1 MELRN
6 INTFLHVAELHS
18 FSRAARELGYSQSA
32 VSSQIALL
40 EEELGVPLFDRV
52 AKSVR
57 LTDAGQTF
65 LQYARTLLTTAQ
77 QAKAALQPTPEAH
90 GTLRVAIA
98 DSLCSALMP
107 PLLEQFHAL
116 CPRVEVSFITSNT
129 QTMQDLLSSN
139 RADLAYTFDL
149 PLTNP
154 SNRVFLDEPESCC
167 FLAPAGH
174 PLAGRHDLVLA
185 DLAGQ
190 EFLLTER
197 GMSYREALEQLL
209 AARQLALRPYLE
221 LGDAALLCRMVEQ
234 GLGLS
239 FLPRYMVETCLTGRA
254 VPLEV
259 ADCRIEM
266 RRQLFCH
273 KDKWITPQMEI
284 FISLCSRQ
292 TAAGNSPIPA
302 PSPLALSPFSPRA

>member
-6 INTFLHVAELHS
+6 INTFLHVAEMHS
-18 FSRAARELGYSQSA
+18 FSRAARELDYSQSA
-32 VSSQIALL
+32 VSSQIAQL

-52 AKSVR
+52 GKTVR

-65 LQYARTLLTTAQ
+65 LHYARTLLTTAQ
-77 QAKAALQPTPEAH
+77 QAKAALQPAPEAR

-107 PLLEQFHAL
+107 GVLARFHAL
-116 CPRVEVSFITSNT
+116 CPRVEVSFRSGST
-129 QTMQDLLSSN
+129 QEMQDMLAAN
-139 RADLAYTFDL
+139 RADLAYTFDQPVTSPAFVRL
-149 PLTNP
+149 
-154 SNRVFLDEPESCC
+154 LDEPEPCC

-174 PLAGRHDLVLA
+174 PLAGRQGLTLA

-209 AARQLALRPYLE
+209 AARQPTLRPYLE
-221 LGDAALLCRMVEQ
+221 LGDAALLCRLVEDGM
-234 GLGLS
+234 GLT
-239 FLPRYMVETCLTGRA
+239 FLPQYIMDACLTGRA

-273 KDKWITPQMEI
+273 KEKWITPQMRV
-284 FISLCSRQ
+284 FIRLCGG
-292 TAAGNSPIPA
+292 AG
-302 PSPLALSPFSPRA
+302 

>member
-6 INTFLHVAELHS
+6 INTFLHVAEMHS
-18 FSRAARELGYSQSA
+18 FSRAARELDYSQSA
-32 VSSQIALL
+32 VSSQIAQL

-52 AKSVR
+52 GKTVR

-65 LQYARTLLTTAQ
+65 QHYARTLLTTAQ
-77 QAKAALQPTPEAH
+77 QAKAALQPAPEAR

-107 PLLEQFHAL
+107 GVLARFHAL
-116 CPRVEVSFITSNT
+116 CPRVEVSFRSGST
-129 QTMQDLLSSN
+129 QEMQDMLAAN
-139 RADLAYTFDL
+139 RADLAYTFDQPVTSPAFVRL
-149 PLTNP
+149 
-154 SNRVFLDEPESCC
+154 LDEPEPCC

-174 PLAGRHDLVLA
+174 PLAGRQGLTLA

-209 AARQLALRPYLE
+209 AARQLTLRPYLE
-221 LGDAALLCRMVEQ
+221 LGDAALLCRLVEDGM
-234 GLGLS
+234 GLT
-239 FLPRYMVETCLTGRA
+239 FLPQYIMDACLTGRA

-273 KDKWITPQMEI
+273 KEKWITPQMRV
-284 FISLCSRQ
+284 FIRLCGG
-292 TAAGNSPIPA
+292 AG
-302 PSPLALSPFSPRA
+302 

>member
-40 EEELGVPLFDRV
+40 EDELGVPLFDRV
-52 AKSVR
+52 GKTVC

-107 PLLEQFHAL
+107 TLLEQFHAL
-116 CPRVEVSFITSNT
+116 CPRVEVSLRSANT
-129 QTMQDLLSSN
+129 REMRDLLATN
-139 RADLAYTFDL
+139 QADLAYTLDL
-149 PLTNP
+149 PLTHP
-154 SNRVFLDEPESCC
+154 ADRVLLDEPEPCC
-167 FLAPAGH
+167 FLAPSGH
-174 PLAGRHDLVLA
+174 PLAGRQGLTLA

-209 AARQLALRPYLE
+209 AARQLSLRPFLE
-221 LGDAALLCRMVEQ
+221 LGDASLLCRLVEQ
-234 GLGLS
+234 GLGLT
-239 FLPRYMVETCLTGRA
+239 FLPRYMIDASLTGRA
-254 VPLEV
+254 VPLDI

-273 KDKWITPQMEI
+273 KDKWINPQMGI
-284 FISLCSRQ
+284 FIR
-292 TAAGNSPIPA
+292 
-302 PSPLALSPFSPRA
+302 LAKQEILQHL

>member
-18 FSRAARELGYSQSA
+18 FSRAARELDYSQSA

-40 EEELGVPLFDRV
+40 EAELGVPLFDRV
-52 AKSVR
+52 GKTVR
-57 LTDAGQTF
+57 LTDAGQLF
-65 LQYARTLLTTAQ
+65 LHYARTLLTTAQ
-77 QAKAALQPTPEAH
+77 QARAALQPAPEAR
-90 GTLRVAIA
+90 GTLRVAMA

-107 PLLEQFHAL
+107 GVLAAFHAL
-116 CPRVEVSFITSNT
+116 CPRVEVSFRSANT
-129 QTMQDLLSSN
+129 QEMQDLLAAN
-139 RADLAYTFDL
+139 RADLAYTLDL

-154 SNRVFLDEPESCC
+154 ACVVVLDEPEPCC

-174 PLAGRHDLVLA
+174 PLAGRSGLMLA

-209 AARQLALRPYLE
+209 AARQLTLRPYLE
-221 LGDAALLCRMVEQ
+221 LGDAALLCRLVEDGM
-234 GLGLS
+234 GLT
-239 FLPRYMVETCLTGRA
+239 FLPQYIMDACLTGRA

-273 KDKWITPQMEI
+273 KEKWITPQMRV
-284 FISLCSRQ
+284 FIRLCGG
-292 TAAGNSPIPA
+292 AG
-302 PSPLALSPFSPRA
+302 

>member
-6 INTFLHVAELHS
+6 INTFLHVAELRS
-18 FSRAARELGYSQSA
+18 FSRAARELDYSQSA

-40 EEELGVPLFDRV
+40 EAELGVPLFDRV
-52 AKSVR
+52 GKTVR

-65 LQYARTLLTTAQ
+65 LHYARTLLTTAQ
-77 QAKAALQPTPEAH
+77 QAKAALQPVPEAR
-90 GTLRVAIA
+90 GTLRVAMA

-107 PLLEQFHAL
+107 PVLERFHAI
-116 CPRVEVSFITSNT
+116 CPRVEVSLRAANT
-129 QTMQDLLSSN
+129 HEMQDLLAAN
-139 RADLAYTFDL
+139 RADLAYTLDL

-154 SNRVFLDEPESCC
+154 ACVIALDEPEPCC

-174 PLAGRHDLVLA
+174 PLAGREGLTLA
-185 DLAGQ
+185 DLEGQ

-209 AARQLALRPYLE
+209 AARGLALRPYLE
-221 LGDAALLCRMVEQ
+221 LGDAALLCRLVEQ

-239 FLPRYMVETCLTGRA
+239 FLPRYMVDARLAGRA
-254 VPLEV
+254 VPLDV

-266 RRQLFCH
+266 RRQLFYH
-273 KDKWITPQMEI
+273 KDKWVTPQMEI
-284 FISLCSRQ
+284 FIRLARQ
-292 TAAGNSPIPA
+292 G
-302 PSPLALSPFSPRA
+302 R

>member
-6 INTFLHVAELHS
+6 INTFLHVAEMHS
-18 FSRAARELGYSQSA
+18 FSRAARELDYSQSA
-32 VSSQIALL
+32 VSSQIAQL

-52 AKSVR
+52 GKTVR

-65 LQYARTLLTTAQ
+65 LHYARTLLTTAQ
-77 QAKAALQPTPEAH
+77 QAKAALQPAPEAR

-107 PLLEQFHAL
+107 GVLARFHAL
-116 CPRVEVSFITSNT
+116 CPRVEVSFRSGST
-129 QTMQDLLSSN
+129 QEMQDMLAAN
-139 RADLAYTFDL
+139 RADLAYTFDQPVTSPAFVRL
-149 PLTNP
+149 
-154 SNRVFLDEPESCC
+154 LDEPEPCC

-174 PLAGRHDLVLA
+174 PLAGRQGLTLA

-209 AARQLALRPYLE
+209 AARQLTLRPYLE
-221 LGDAALLCRMVEQ
+221 LGDAALLCRLVEDGM
-234 GLGLS
+234 GLT
-239 FLPRYMVETCLTGRA
+239 FLPRYIMDACLTGRA

-273 KDKWITPQMEI
+273 KEKWITPQMRV
-284 FISLCSRQ
+284 FIRLCGG
-292 TAAGNSPIPA
+292 AG
-302 PSPLALSPFSPRA
+302 

>member
-6 INTFLHVAELHS
+6 INTFLHVAEMHS
-18 FSRAARELGYSQSA
+18 FSRAARELDYSQSA
-32 VSSQIALL
+32 VSSQIAQL

-52 AKSVR
+52 GKTVR

-65 LQYARTLLTTAQ
+65 LHYARTLLTTGQ
-77 QAKAALQPTPEAH
+77 QAEAALQPAPEAR

-107 PLLEQFHAL
+107 GVLARFHAL
-116 CPRVEVSFITSNT
+116 CPRVEVSFRSGST
-129 QTMQDLLSSN
+129 QEMQDMLAAN
-139 RADLAYTFDL
+139 RADLAYTFDQPVTSPAFVRL
-149 PLTNP
+149 
-154 SNRVFLDEPESCC
+154 LDEPEPCC

-174 PLAGRHDLVLA
+174 PLAGRQGLTLA

-209 AARQLALRPYLE
+209 AARQLTLRPYLE
-221 LGDAALLCRMVEQ
+221 LGDAALLCRLVEDGM
-234 GLGLS
+234 GLT
-239 FLPRYMVETCLTGRA
+239 FLPQYIMDACLTGRA

-273 KDKWITPQMEI
+273 KEKWITPQMRV
-284 FISLCSRQ
+284 FIRLCGG
-292 TAAGNSPIPA
+292 AG
-302 PSPLALSPFSPRA
+302 

>member
-6 INTFLHVAELHS
+6 INTFLHVAEMHS
-18 FSRAARELGYSQSA
+18 FSRAARELDYSQSA
-32 VSSQIALL
+32 VSSQIAQL
-40 EEELGVPLFDRV
+40 EEELGVPLFYRV
-52 AKSVR
+52 GKTVR

-65 LQYARTLLTTAQ
+65 LHYARTLLTTAQ
-77 QAKAALQPTPEAH
+77 QAKAALQPAPEAR

-107 PLLEQFHAL
+107 GVLARFHAL
-116 CPRVEVSFITSNT
+116 CPRVEVSFRSGST
-129 QTMQDLLSSN
+129 QEMQDMLAAN
-139 RADLAYTFDL
+139 RADLAYTFDQPVTSPAFVRL
-149 PLTNP
+149 
-154 SNRVFLDEPESCC
+154 LDEPEPCC

-174 PLAGRHDLVLA
+174 PLAGRQGLTLA

-209 AARQLALRPYLE
+209 AARQLTLRPYLE
-221 LGDAALLCRMVEQ
+221 LGDAALLCRLVEDGM
-234 GLGLS
+234 GLT
-239 FLPRYMVETCLTGRA
+239 FLPQYIMDACLTGRA

-273 KDKWITPQMEI
+273 KEKWITPQMRV
-284 FISLCSRQ
+284 FIRLCGG
-292 TAAGNSPIPA
+292 AG
-302 PSPLALSPFSPRA
+302 

>member
-18 FSRAARELGYSQSA
+18 FSRAARELDYSQSA
-32 VSSQIALL
+32 VSSQIAQL
-40 EEELGVPLFDRV
+40 EAELGVPLFDRV
-52 AKSVR
+52 GKTVR

-65 LQYARTLLTTAQ
+65 LHYARTLLTTAQ
-77 QAKAALQPTPEAH
+77 QARAALQPAPEAR
-90 GTLRVAIA
+90 GTLRVAMA

-107 PLLEQFHAL
+107 GVLAAFHAL
-116 CPRVEVSFITSNT
+116 CPRVEVSFRSANT
-129 QTMQDLLSSN
+129 QEMQDLLAAN
-139 RADLAYTFDL
+139 RADLAYTLDL

-154 SNRVFLDEPESCC
+154 ACVVVLDEPEPCC

-174 PLAGRHDLVLA
+174 PLAGRSGLMLA

-209 AARQLALRPYLE
+209 AARQLTLRPYLE
-221 LGDAALLCRMVEQ
+221 LGDAALLCRLVEQ
-234 GLGLS
+234 GMGLT
-239 FLPRYMVETCLTGRA
+239 FLPRYMVEAGLAGDA
-254 VPLEV
+254 VPLDV

-266 RRQLFCH
+266 RRQLFHH
-273 KDKWITPQMEI
+273 KDKWVTPQMEA
-284 FISLCSRQ
+284 FIRL
-292 TAAGNSPIPA
+292 AAGQ
-302 PSPLALSPFSPRA
+302 R

>member
-18 FSRAARELGYSQSA
+18 FSRAARELDYSQSA

-40 EEELGVPLFDRV
+40 EAELGVPLFDRV
-52 AKSVR
+52 GKTVR

-65 LQYARTLLTTAQ
+65 LHYARTLLTTAQ
-77 QAKAALQPTPEAH
+77 QARAALQPAPEAS

-107 PLLEQFHAL
+107 GVLARFHAL
-116 CPRVEVSFITSNT
+116 CPRVEVSFRSGST
-129 QTMQDLLSSN
+129 QEMQDMLAAN
-139 RADLAYTFDL
+139 RADLAYTFDQPVTSPAFVRL
-149 PLTNP
+149 
-154 SNRVFLDEPESCC
+154 LDEPEPCC

-174 PLAGRHDLVLA
+174 PLAGRQGLTLA

-209 AARQLALRPYLE
+209 AARQLTLRPYLE
-221 LGDAALLCRMVEQ
+221 LGDAALLCRLVEDGM
-234 GLGLS
+234 GLT
-239 FLPRYMVETCLTGRA
+239 FLPQYIMDACLTGRA

-273 KDKWITPQMEI
+273 KEKWITPQMRV
-284 FISLCSRQ
+284 FIRLCGG
-292 TAAGNSPIPA
+292 AG
-302 PSPLALSPFSPRA
+302 

>member
-18 FSRAARELGYSQSA
+18 FSRAARELDYSQSA

-40 EEELGVPLFDRV
+40 EAELGVPLFDRV
-52 AKSVR
+52 GKTVR

-65 LQYARTLLTTAQ
+65 LHYARTLLTTAQ
-77 QAKAALQPTPEAH
+77 QAKAALQPAPEAR

-107 PLLEQFHAL
+107 GVLARFHAL
-116 CPRVEVSFITSNT
+116 CPRVEVSFRSGST
-129 QTMQDLLSSN
+129 QEMQDMLAAN
-139 RADLAYTFDL
+139 RADLAYTFDQPVTSPAFVRL
-149 PLTNP
+149 
-154 SNRVFLDEPESCC
+154 LDEPEPCC

-174 PLAGRHDLVLA
+174 PLAGRQGLTLA

-209 AARQLALRPYLE
+209 AARQLTLRPYLE
-221 LGDAALLCRMVEQ
+221 LGDAALLCRLVEDGM
-234 GLGLS
+234 GLT
-239 FLPRYMVETCLTGRA
+239 FLPQYIMDACLTGRA

-273 KDKWITPQMEI
+273 KEKWITPQMRV
-284 FISLCSRQ
+284 FIRLCGG
-292 TAAGNSPIPA
+292 AG
-302 PSPLALSPFSPRA
+302 

>member
-6 INTFLHVAELHS
+6 INTFLHVAEMHS
-18 FSRAARELGYSQSA
+18 FSRAARELDYSQSA
-32 VSSQIALL
+32 VSSQIAQL

-52 AKSVR
+52 GKTVR

-65 LQYARTLLTTAQ
+65 LHYARTLLTTAQ
-77 QAKAALQPTPEAH
+77 QAKAALQPAPEAR

-107 PLLEQFHAL
+107 GVLARFHAL
-116 CPRVEVSFITSNT
+116 CPRVEVSFRSGST
-129 QTMQDLLSSN
+129 QEMQDMLAAN
-139 RADLAYTFDL
+139 RADLAYTFDQ
-149 PLTNP
+149 PVTHP
-154 SNRVFLDEPESCC
+154 SFVRLLDEPEPCC

-174 PLAGRHDLVLA
+174 PLAGRQGLTLA

-209 AARQLALRPYLE
+209 AARQLTLRPYLE
-221 LGDAALLCRMVEQ
+221 LGDAALLCRLVEDGM
-234 GLGLS
+234 GLT
-239 FLPRYMVETCLTGRA
+239 FLPRYIMDACLTGRA

-273 KDKWITPQMEI
+273 KEKWITPQMRV
-284 FISLCSRQ
+284 FIRLCGG
-292 TAAGNSPIPA
+292 AG
-302 PSPLALSPFSPRA
+302 

>member
-6 INTFLHVAELHS
+6 INTFLHVAEMHS
-18 FSRAARELGYSQSA
+18 FSRAARELDYSQSA
-32 VSSQIALL
+32 VSSQIAQL

-52 AKSVR
+52 GKTVR

-65 LQYARTLLTTAQ
+65 LHYARTLLTTAQ
-77 QAKAALQPTPEAH
+77 QAKAALQPAPEAS

-107 PLLEQFHAL
+107 GVLARFHAL
-116 CPRVEVSFITSNT
+116 CPRVEVSFRSGST
-129 QTMQDLLSSN
+129 QEMQDMLAAN
-139 RADLAYTFDL
+139 RADLAYTFDQPVTSPAFVRL
-149 PLTNP
+149 
-154 SNRVFLDEPESCC
+154 LDEPEPCC

-174 PLAGRHDLVLA
+174 PLAGRQGLTLA

-209 AARQLALRPYLE
+209 AARQLTLRPYLE
-221 LGDAALLCRMVEQ
+221 LGDAALLCRLVEDGM
-234 GLGLS
+234 GLT
-239 FLPRYMVETCLTGRA
+239 FLPQYIMDACLTGRA

-273 KDKWITPQMEI
+273 KEKWITPQMRV
-284 FISLCSRQ
+284 FIRLCGG
-292 TAAGNSPIPA
+292 AG
-302 PSPLALSPFSPRA
+302 